1 MKDLENKREELE
13 KKYRR
18 MFDAHSAKY
27 NKHIA
32 SEGDYRDS
40 AQKIKDI
47 YKELYAVALE
57 LGDPL
62 PYWV

>member
-1 MKDLENKREELE
+1 MELQ
-13 KKYRR
+13 KKYQR

-32 SEGDYRDS
+32 SEGEYRAS
-40 AQKIKDI
+40 AEKIKAI
-47 YKELYAVALE
+47 YQELYEVALE

>member
-1 MKDLENKREELE
+1 MEDLKKKREELE

-18 MFDAHSAKY
+18 MFDAHSSKY
-27 NKHIA
+27 SKHIA
-32 SEGDYRDS
+32 SEGEYRDS
-40 AQKIKDI
+40 AQKIKDL
-47 YKELYAVALE
+47 YKELYEVALQ

>member
-1 MKDLENKREELE
+1 MDLQEKREELE

-18 MFDAHSAKY
+18 MFDAHSTKY
-27 NKHIA
+27 SKHIA
-32 SEGDYRDS
+32 SEGEYRAS
-40 AQKIKDI
+40 AEKIKAI
-47 YKELYAVALE
+47 YQELYEVALE